1 MRQLGDGGFAAGMAA
16 FGEGL
21 QSLEDRLRKRH
32 EDKLDALLKQQGGD
46 WRRAAEAARKDPKMA
61 KSWRYIYGTEPDP
74 EAIPSTYQMTD
85 EEKAESARIKA
96 GLEPTRS
103 QRLESIHRAEQMTGR
118 VMPHEMYTEWANMP
132 DPYENVKESL
142 YRETQPYWG
151 ITEEPMPFVPRQYE
165 SQYPGVGYQ
174 MNEMLPGSRAAR
186 QTAYTANAIS
196 QREAR
201 KARTRQADERLAF
214 QKEKEETDKKEE
226 EERQK
231 EIRRLHD
238 SVINANNARAEKA
251 RRGPSAKQPPKPTE
265 EEIKYK
271 VGEISQLTKIDW
283 DNYKSAKKAAE
294 DFRSMLKPSSIWPK
308 AAADAEQ
315 ARLDKIAADLAKKYE
330 DKVKGLVGKQPKAP
344 ATSQPAPATGKVTK
358 RWGDELPELPE

>member
-32 EDKLDALLKQQGGD
+32 EDKLKLLVEQQGGD
-46 WRRAAEAARKDPKMA
+46 WRRAAEVARKDPKLA
-61 KSWRYIYGTEPDP
+61 KSWRYITGMEPDP

-151 ITEEPMPFVPRQYE
+151 ITEQPMPFVPREYE

-231 EIRRLHD
+231 EIRRWHD
-238 SVINANNARAEKA
+238 AQMENE
-251 RRGPSAKQPPKPTE
+251 RRRQSAKQSAKQAPKPTE

-283 DNYKSAKKAAE
+283 DNYKSAKKAAD

-308 AAADAEQ
+308 AVADAEQ
-315 ARLDKIAADLAKKYE
+315 ARLDKIAADLAKTYQ
-330 DKVKGLVGKQPKAP
+330 DKVNGLIGVKQSAP

>member
-1 MRQLGDGGFAAGMAA
+1 MRQLGDGGFAAGMMA

-46 WRRAAEAARKDPKMA
+46 WRRAAEVARKDPKLS
-61 KSWRYIYGTEPDP
+61 KSWRYVYGMEPDP

-85 EEKAESARIKA
+85 EEKAEAARIKA
-96 GLEPTRS
+96 GLEATRS
-103 QRLESIHRAEQMTGR
+103 QRLELIHRAEQMTGR
-118 VMPHEMYTEWANMP
+118 AMPHEMYTEWAKVP
-132 DPYENVKESL
+132 DPYEQVKLNE
-142 YRETQPYWG
+142 YKETIPFWG
-151 ITEEPMPFVPRQYE
+151 ITENPQPFVPRPFE

-174 MNEMLPGSRAAR
+174 MDMQPGSRAAR
-186 QTAYTANAIS
+186 QTAYLADKAS
-196 QREAR
+196 QREAL
-201 KARTRQADERLAF
+201 KARIRQADERLAF

-251 RRGPSAKQPPKPTE
+251 RRKPAPKQSE

-283 DNYKSAKKAAE
+283 DNYKSAKKAAD
-294 DFRSMLKPSSIWPK
+294 DFRSMHKPPSIWPK

-315 ARLDKIAADLAKKYE
+315 AKLDKIAADLAKTYQ
-330 DKVKGLVGKQPKAP
+330 DKVNRLIGVKQSAP
-344 ATSQPAPATGKVTK
+344 ATGQPAPATGGTTK
-358 RWGDELPELPE
+358 RWGDGW